1 MDLDNFTFTKGQ
13 ALVLVGPQ
21 GCGKTEQA
29 RQIADRHGTF
39 AEFCAATLEDNRQF
53 IDILGRELDT
63 VVVDGVPTRPAT
75 QAKIKELLSTEAAAI
90 RRPYS
95 AAPSMV
101 KAPNFIFCTSS
112 GDPLPGVDG
121 NRRFFVV
128 RMR

>member
-1 MDLDNFTFTKGQ
+1 MNLDDFTFTKGQ

-21 GCGKTEQA
+21 GCGKTEKA
-29 RQIADRHGTF
+29 RQIAGRHGTF
-39 AEFCAATLEDNRQF
+39 AEFCAAQLEENRQF
-53 IDILGRELDT
+53 LDLLDRELDT
-63 VVVDGVPTRPAT
+63 VVVDGIPTRPAT
-75 QAKIKELLSTEAAAI
+75 QAKIKELLNTEAVAI

-95 AAPSMV
+95 APRMV
-101 KAPNFIFCTSS
+101 KAPNFIFCTNG